1 MLDILASNTVLVVFI
16 VVALG
21 AAFGAI
27 PFGPLKFG
35 AAGALFIGLLVGAV
49 VPPSTSLL
57 VLLQDLG
64 LGIFVY
70 MIGLE
75 AGETFF
81 QEIRKQ
87 LGLMLASVIAI
98 TAGAAAAVGL
108 GELLGLLRGTAVGVF
123 AGSLTS
129 TPSLAL
135 AQEMTD
141 PGNPAVGYSIG
152 YPVGVTLAIVMVAIF
167 INREW
172 KARHDQLDPDD
183 VELEQATV
191 YVDREI
197 SAQQMRDIAGQQVR
211 FVAMRR
217 NRRWHILDME
227 RALEP
232 GDRVR
237 IFASRAALSEAIERL
252 GSRMRHRRLT
262 DPYLAVHRFTVSN
275 RDIAG
280 LTVGSLPLYRRFEAR
295 VTVIRRADDEIL
307 ATPDTYL
314 EMGDVV
320 EVALPTSRVEELE
333 EYFGDSVSSS
343 SELDWVAAAG
353 GLALGFALGLVEI
366 PLPGGAA
373 FSLGAAGGPL
383 VVGLILGAVHRT
395 GRVPW
400 QLPRPANLTLRQFG
414 LMLFLAAVGLN
425 SGSAFA
431 STVFTMVGLKS
442 LLLAAAVSIV
452 GCGVMMAAAWA
463 LGSSATRSSGAVAG
477 LLGQPAVL
485 SYATSRT
492 TDNRVMTG
500 YATTFAIALI
510 YKIVVVPFMF

>member
-1 MLDILASNTVLVVFI
+1 
-16 VVALG
+16 
-21 AAFGAI
+21 
-27 PFGPLKFG
+27 
-35 AAGALFIGLLVGAV
+35 
-49 VPPSTSLL
+49 
-57 VLLQDLG
+57 
-64 LGIFVY
+64 FVY

-141 PGNPAVGYSIG
+141 PDNPAVGYSIG
-152 YPVGVTLAIVMVAIF
+152 YPVGVTLAIVMVAVF

-172 KARHDQLDPDD
+172 KARNDQLDPDD

-197 SAQQMRDIAGQQVR
+197 SAEQMRDIAGQQVR

-217 NRRWHILDME
+217 NRRWHVLDME

-262 DPYLAVHRFTVSN
+262 DPYLTVHRFTVSN

-320 EVALPTSRVEELE
+320 EVALPTSRV
-333 EYFGDSVSSS
+333 
-343 SELDWVAAAG
+343 
-353 GLALGFALGLVEI
+353 
-366 PLPGGAA
+366 
-373 FSLGAAGGPL
+373 
-383 VVGLILGAVHRT
+383 
-395 GRVPW
+395 
-400 QLPRPANLTLRQFG
+400 
-414 LMLFLAAVGLN
+414 
-425 SGSAFA
+425 
-431 STVFTMVGLKS
+431 
-442 LLLAAAVSIV
+442 
-452 GCGVMMAAAWA
+452 
-463 LGSSATRSSGAVAG
+463 
-477 LLGQPAVL
+477 
-485 SYATSRT
+485 
-492 TDNRVMTG
+492 
-500 YATTFAIALI
+500 
-510 YKIVVVPFMF
+510 